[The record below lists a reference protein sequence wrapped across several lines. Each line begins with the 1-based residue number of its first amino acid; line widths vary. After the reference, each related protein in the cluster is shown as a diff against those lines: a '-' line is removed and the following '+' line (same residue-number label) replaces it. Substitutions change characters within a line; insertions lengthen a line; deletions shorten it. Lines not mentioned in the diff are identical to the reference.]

1 MAIVAAS
8 GNGSAPSTAANRKN
22 NGGTVLGGGAG
33 DGVVVTKILGVNE
46 VADNFGRSF
55 GSKVYANDGTGAN
68 TTDRVGISGIVS
80 SVAVGYVAGNTEW
93 IMRGVTTTI
102 GGASNSVLL
111 SKSSDYNNAAASRDG
126 IQQLVKT
133 RTLGSG
139 NSTSIDFLKRPNGQ
153 INPGFVRGS
162 GAGNQQNFVKATDGT
177 SAATDL
183 AAATTR
189 GVPGEITYHFGGLG
203 LPTSGFYKAKDAY
216 ES

>member
-33 DGVVVTKILGVNE
+33 DGVVVTRVLGVNE
-46 VADNFGRSF
+46 VADGFGRTF
-55 GSKVYANDGTGAN
+55 GSRVYSNDGTGAN
-68 TTDRVGISGIVS
+68 TTDRAGVSGIVS
-80 SVAVGYVAGNTEW
+80 SVTVGYVASNTEW

-111 SKSSDYNNAAASRDG
+111 SKSSDYNHAAASRDG

-139 NSTSIDFLKRPNGQ
+139 NSASFNMLARQSGI
-153 INPGFVRGS
+153 INPSFVKGS

-177 SAATDL
+177 TAATDL

-203 LPTSGFYKAKDAY
+203 LPSSGFYKAKDAF